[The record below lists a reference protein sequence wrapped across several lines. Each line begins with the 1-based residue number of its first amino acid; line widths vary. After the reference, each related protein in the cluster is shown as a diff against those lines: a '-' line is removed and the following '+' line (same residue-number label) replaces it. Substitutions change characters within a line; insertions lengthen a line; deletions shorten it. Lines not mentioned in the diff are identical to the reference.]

1 MNFTRRRHTAVMMSA
16 QLELSIPE
24 SEEFPRLGDLVT
36 LGETFPSTATV
47 NEVADKLFTNPALDA
62 FAIVD
67 GRRPIGLITRQKFL
81 FTVFR
86 RFGWELYGKK
96 AILEITDR
104 HPLILDKEERLDVAL
119 DRALHRKPEDV
130 YDDIVIVDS
139 SGQYLGLLSVKR
151 MVVQQSHALANI
163 LVQKDLTDSRFRE
176 YQRLSEIK
184 SQFLANVTHELRSP
198 VNAIVELADLI
209 KTSADRGYVDQL
221 KDRLSLLLGSA
232 SNLRSVITS
241 MLDLSKIEAGK
252 MQLIEEEF
260 DLIPMLEELV
270 DTTRVLIANKPVQVE
285 LATEVSGLKLVTDPV
300 KLRQILTNL
309 LSNATKFTEQGRIRL
324 VQRVDRGRLML
335 EVSDTGIGIRPA
347 DLERLFE
354 AFTQLEDTATR
365 RHSGTGLGLT
375 ITRQLLTLLD
385 GSIQVESVYGI
396 GSRFI
401 VDLPCKGA
409 THDQ

>member
-1 MNFTRRRHTAVMMSA
+1 MMSA